1 MKDHHPPE
9 PLGPR
14 RLDASLA
21 RLTRRLGGPTP
32 DALQAVFSGWEDI
45 VGRTL
50 ASRSRPVSLARRVLV
65 VAVEDAAWG
74 SELRYLAA
82 GVLARLDEVVGP
94 GTATRVE
101 VRVRPPGDSRQVPPV
116 VK

>member
-1 MKDHHPPE
+1 MRDDAPSG

-21 RLTRRLGGPTP
+21 RLTRRLGGPSP
-32 DALQAVFSGWEDI
+32 DALRTVFAGWADI
-45 VGRTL
+45 VGDAL
-50 ASRSRPVSLARRVLV
+50 ARRSRPVSLARGVLV

-82 GVLARLDEVVGP
+82 GILARLDEVVGP
-94 GTATRVE
+94 GTVTRME
-101 VRVRPPGDSRQVPPV
+101 VRVRPSR
-116 VK
+116 